1 MTKTLVFLGE
11 GIDRGMVALPGGS
24 GGRMFRAYDKA
35 TGEVVS
41 EIELPGGTTSAPMT
55 YEVDGKQYIVV
66 VVGWSDMPSE
76 LVALALP

>member
-1 MTKTLVFLGE
+1 
-11 GIDRGMVALPGGS
+11 
-24 GGRMFRAYDKA
+24 MFRAYDKT
-35 TGEVVS
+35 TGETVS

-55 YEVDGKQYIVV
+55 YAVDGKQYIVV